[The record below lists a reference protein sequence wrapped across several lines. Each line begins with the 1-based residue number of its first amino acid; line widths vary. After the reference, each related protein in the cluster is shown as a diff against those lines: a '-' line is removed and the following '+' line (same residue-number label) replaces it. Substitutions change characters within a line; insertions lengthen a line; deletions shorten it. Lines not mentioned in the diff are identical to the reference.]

1 MKKASL
7 YSALLFA
14 ALCMPAAADI
24 TVLAPT
30 AAAVTPQQGNC
41 DLLATNI
48 VRATYVGQQDMA
60 GPAASPTDTLITERV
75 AVFEVIENLAHH
87 KYVRY
92 GDGSLEPGYRFTVT
106 MNRELPGQPAQV
118 VDTIMQMQPGEES
131 VMRIDHLYMM
141 GNREGY
147 PIRACSRM
155 ARRNAVPAVST
166 GDAAAPAPSPAPAE
180 ADVPTTAAPLTAP
193 QPQIN
198 SRSESVR
205 MMIDGNGN
213 MQTVRTVSSL
223 NPATGQME
231 THMYINGTEVDPQTQ
246 QPLAPAATPAAPAA
260 APAETPAP
268 QQPAAEQH
276 EDDTVIEGH
285 PTEQVAPAA
294 PQATQPEAPQTVPA
308 PAPAEGDGF

>member
-155 ARRNAVPAVST
+155 ARRNAIPAVNT
-166 GDAAAPAPSPAPAE
+166 GDTAAPAPSPAPADE
-180 ADVPTTAAPLTAP
+180 SVPTTAAPLTAP

-198 SRSESVR
+198 RRSESVR

-246 QPLAPAATPAAPAA
+246 QPLAPAAAPAAPAA

-276 EDDTVIEGH
+276 DDDTVIEGH
-285 PTEQVAPAA
+285 PAEQVSPAA
-294 PQATQPEAPQTVPA
+294 PQTVQPAAPQTP